1 MIDPRLVLYHFPDAC
16 SQVSVCA
23 LNQSGLAYTL
33 ELVNLAANAQS
44 SETFLKLSPM
54 GKVPTLLIDS
64 DPLTENAAVLTF
76 IAALRPDAGLF
87 PSDPSPRMR
96 ADIVGGLAFCGGT
109 LHPQIRGLANPSR
122 LTTGDV
128 APVREKSADLA
139 KKSFGYAE
147 HRLEERGW
155 WLGVESIIDVYLNWA
170 VSVARKSGFEMAAYP
185 SLDGLVNRL
194 NERPAFAQ
202 MIEGEVAARKALG
215 L

>member
-1 MIDPRLVLYHFPDAC
+1 MNDPQLVLYHFPGAC

-109 LHPQIRGLANPSR
+109 LHPQIRGLANP
-122 LTTGDV
+122 
-128 APVREKSADLA
+128 
-139 KKSFGYAE
+139 
-147 HRLEERGW
+147 
-155 WLGVESIIDVYLNWA
+155 
-170 VSVARKSGFEMAAYP
+170 
-185 SLDGLVNRL
+185 
-194 NERPAFAQ
+194 
-202 MIEGEVAARKALG
+202 
-215 L
+215 